1 MVPRYYYHLTDQ
13 KWGKTKTLRPR
24 SSGENRDNKF
34 EPDTARICVS
44 SSISG
49 CFVAKYAHEMNGF
62 YIYRTKR
69 KVRAVPPLEVL
80 DHKITNEYWLL
91 DTTEF
96 VLHAK
101 LDTDTMSD
109 IVNDFRYM
117 FSDMNCALGDGK
129 SKTEK
134 WQKKMKVKIANFLR
148 RNGIYPKESKQK
160 TTVSK

>member
-13 KWGKTKTLRPR
+13 DWGKTKILRPR
-24 SSGENRDNKF
+24 SSGCNRDSAF

-44 SSISG
+44 STISG
-49 CFVAKYAHEMNGF
+49 CFVAKYVQDMHEF

-69 KVRAVPPLEVL
+69 KVCAVPPVEVL

-91 DTTEF
+91 NTTKF

-101 LDTDTMSD
+101 LDANSMDD
-109 IVNDFRYM
+109 IANDFNEM
-117 FSDMNCALGDGK
+117 FGDMTCSLGDGR

-148 RNGIYPKESKQK
+148 RNGIGPKKKNSL
-160 TTVSK
+160 VIF